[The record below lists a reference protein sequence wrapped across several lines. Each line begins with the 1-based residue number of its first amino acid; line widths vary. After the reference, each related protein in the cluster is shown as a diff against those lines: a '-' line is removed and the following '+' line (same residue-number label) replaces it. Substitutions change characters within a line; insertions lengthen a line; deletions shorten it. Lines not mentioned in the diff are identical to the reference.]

1 MRAVDASAIVPSA
14 STAPRSPAAV
24 GPTIRDAATVI
35 LVSDR
40 PDLHVLMLERTRR
53 AVFGPGATVFPGGA
67 VDADERYP
75 RLLAR
80 VVDLDDGAASA
91 EHGVGAGGLGFRVAA
106 VRECFEEAGIL

>member
-67 VDADERYP
+67 VDAEDYGERSY
-75 RLLAR
+75 AR
-80 VVDLDDGAASA
+80 VIGLGDREASA
-91 EHGVGAGGLGFRVAA
+91 AQGLAHGGLAFR
-106 VRECFEEAGIL
+106 